1 MFSQLEEE
9 IGYVRREGFWAI
21 PIKNSDG
28 GASVNYRIPKV
39 NFGRREVENRG
50 DAEGDETKGLEVRE

>member
-21 PIKNSDG
+21 PIKNSDDG
-28 GASVNYRIPKV
+28 TSVDYGVPKV
-39 NFGRREVENRG
+39 NFGRREVENGG